1 MILLQLPNE
10 LIFNI
15 INKCCIGK
23 QRELMIIN
31 KNLYYDETFQDI
43 KNKIIF
49 KILRIKLWLKLVI
62 QKRKLFRDLN
72 YILNH
77 HFTLN
82 YSGMLRYKDICLFY
96 SPHMQY
102 GPCRFCMK
110 NLDKHK
116 YYKMMN
122 IYLELTFKNQLI
134 S

>member
-62 QKRKLFRDLN
+62 QKRK
-72 YILNH
+72 I
-77 HFTLN
+77 
-82 YSGMLRYKDICLFY
+82 I
-96 SPHMQY
+96 
-102 GPCRFCMK
+102 
-110 NLDKHK
+110 
-116 YYKMMN
+116 
-122 IYLELTFKNQLI
+122 
-134 S
+134 